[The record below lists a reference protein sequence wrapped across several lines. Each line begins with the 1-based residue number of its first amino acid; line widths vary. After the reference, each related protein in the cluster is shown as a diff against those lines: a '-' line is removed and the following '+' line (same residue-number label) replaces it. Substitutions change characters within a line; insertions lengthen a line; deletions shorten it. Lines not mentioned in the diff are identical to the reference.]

1 MSHGYPRSR
10 SGSSTV
16 GERQESEYQT
26 MPNASRFRRANRPA
40 MNNRLFFLSGL
51 IGVAIALSACGR
63 ADGQKAASQ
72 VAAKV
77 NGGEITV
84 HQINSVIAGSNQIPS
99 EQAKQA
105 AAQTLERIIDQELL
119 VQKALKDKL
128 DRDPQ
133 VMQSIEDAKRQILA
147 RAYIERAVAGSS
159 TESRE
164 EIRKFY
170 QENPALFE
178 RRRIY
183 RVNELV
189 VVARPEK
196 LDALKAATAAA
207 KSFQDVAGWLKSEKL
222 EFQVAI
228 SSRPAEQIPMDVLLR
243 VFEMREGQIAM
254 IPTSRGASVVQLLQ
268 AQEASLSEQQAAPI
282 IERYLHSRKQLAV
295 AQAEVR
301 RLREQARIE
310 YVGEFDAP
318 RAQPASSTTSRGS
331 VDDRDE
337 SIRKGLAGLR

>member
-1 MSHGYPRSR
+1 M
-10 SGSSTV
+10 V
-16 GERQESEYQT
+16 K
-26 MPNASRFRRANRPA
+26 RR
-40 MNNRLFFLSGL
+40 LCLSVL
-51 IGVAIALSACGR
+51 IALVVALSSCGKKTT
-63 ADGQKAASQ
+63 GQI
-72 VAAKV
+72 VAKV
-77 NGGEITV
+77 NGDEISV
-84 HQINSVIAGSNQIPS
+84 HQINNAIARSNDIPP
-99 EQAKQA
+99 EEAKQA
-105 AAQTLERIIDQELL
+105 SVQVLERIIDQELL

-147 RAYIERAVAGSS
+147 KAYIERAAAASS

-183 RVNELV
+183 RVHELA
-189 VVARPEK
+189 VVAPREK
-196 LDALKAATAAA
+196 LEALKAAAAAA
-207 KSFQDVAGWLKSEKL
+207 KSLQDVAGWLKSQKL
-222 EFQVAI
+222 VFQVAI
-228 SSRPAEQIPMDVLLR
+228 SNRPAEQIPLNMLPQL
-243 VFEMREGQIAM
+243 FEMREGQIVV

-268 AQEASLSEQQAAPI
+268 AQETSLSEQQATPI
-282 IERYLHSRKQLAV
+282 IEQYLHSRKQLAV

-310 YVGEFDAP
+310 YVGEFEAP
-318 RAQPASSTTSRGS
+318 RAQPASSSAAPSGS

>member
-1 MSHGYPRSR
+1 MVKTHVCLP
-10 SGSSTV
+10 V
-16 GERQESEYQT
+16 
-26 MPNASRFRRANRPA
+26 
-40 MNNRLFFLSGL
+40 L
-51 IGVAIALSACGR
+51 IALVVALSSCGKKTP
-63 ADGQKAASQ
+63 GQI
-72 VAAKV
+72 VAKV
-77 NGGEITV
+77 NGDEISV
-84 HQINSVIAGSNQIPS
+84 HQINNAIARGNDIPPA
-99 EQAKQA
+99 EAKQA
-105 AAQTLERIIDQELL
+105 VAQTLERIIDQELL

-133 VMQSIEDAKRQILA
+133 VMQAIEEAKRQILA
-147 RAYIERAVAGSS
+147 RAYIERAASGSS
-159 TESRE
+159 TEGRE

-183 RVNELV
+183 RLHELV
-189 VVARPEK
+189 VVAPREK
-196 LDALKAATAAA
+196 LDALRTATAGA
-207 KSFQDVAGWLKSEKL
+207 KSLQDIGGWLKSQKL
-222 EFQVAI
+222 EFQVGV
-228 SSRPAEQIPMDVLLR
+228 SNRPAEQIPMDVLPQ
-243 VFEMREGQIAM
+243 VSEMREGQIAV

-310 YVGEFDAP
+310 YVGEFEAP
-318 RAQPASSTTSRGS
+318 RAQPASSTTPSGS
-331 VDDRDE
+331 VDERDE